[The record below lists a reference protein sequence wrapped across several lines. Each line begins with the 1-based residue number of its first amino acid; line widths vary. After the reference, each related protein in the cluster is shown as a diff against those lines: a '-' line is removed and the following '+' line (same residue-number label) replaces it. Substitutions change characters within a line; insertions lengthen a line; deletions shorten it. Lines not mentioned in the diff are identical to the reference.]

1 MNNQQNN
8 ITLESIAQQKAALR
22 KRIDSKG
29 QKISALSQEFMSPWK
44 PAAEKSSATLGLF
57 NKGML
62 VFDGVVIGLKL
73 LKRLRKMMR

>member
-8 ITLESIAQQKAALR
+8 ITLENIAQQKAALR
-22 KRIDSKG
+22 KQIDA
-29 QKISALSQEFMSPWK
+29 QKLKITGLSQEFMNPWK
-44 PAAEKSSATLGLF
+44 PAMKRSSAALGFF

-73 LKRLRKMMR
+73 LKRMRKMMR